1 MFKNLVKDI
10 VTINKN
16 PINWTKP
23 IGAAICGGL
32 PILIGLLLNQSRY
45 GILASVGGFAY
56 LYMFNEPYVQRMKKM
71 FLIGIGLTITVDLGI
86 IVKPYPALIVFTVAI
101 IGAAVNFIFGVL
113 KIAGPGPIFF
123 IMAFTMFTGIE
134 LSNEEIPLVI
144 FLVFLVTMLSWIVSM
159 IGYFFNPHGVEL
171 KKVRHLYLVLGEFA
185 QAIGTNGITHS
196 RNKVITILR
205 ETEDLLTSA
214 YTPWKNSTLFN
225 RLVLLNE
232 HANML
237 FLEMLKI
244 SVNTQEK
251 LPIEIIEQIKKIQIS
266 IKDSESKESVIKIDK
281 TNKKY
286 TLYEKLLQVL
296 YDVEAIINIESQYIG
311 SSINISKVS
320 TLRKLTKALNK
331 NSIVFSYSIRY
342 GVVLALS
349 AIVAYNLNV
358 VKPYW
363 ITLSCAAVMCGPT
376 IASTINRA
384 LQRSIGTIIG
394 ILLSMIILSIHP
406 KGILLVIFNMI
417 LTVLIEL
424 TIAQNYALA
433 AIFITPNAILVA
445 ENSSKIYNT
454 LYFAGPRITNILIG
468 SLIGVIGTYIIS
480 YKSASKRFNYLIA
493 ELLRS
498 HARALVYLQYNDV
511 KDDIAI
517 VKEKIEM
524 DFSNLKTTYISAL
537 GEFSKNRKKL
547 EMLWPAIFALE
558 HMNYLISQYYEKNKK
573 ISLDEKKLAEL
584 LLIYVRMANDIEQQ
598 KQIKYSEIKEINEI
612 SDLCKEL
619 NRFQEAYII
628 V

>member
-1 MFKNLVKDI
+1 MFKKLVKD
-10 VTINKN
+10 VVKINRN

-23 IGAAICGGL
+23 IGAAICSGL

-45 GILASVGGFAY
+45 GILASIGGFTY
-56 LYMFNEPYVQRMKKM
+56 LYMFNEPYAQRMKKM
-71 FLIGIGLTITVDLGI
+71 FLIAIGLTITVALGI
-86 IVKPYPALIVFTVAI
+86 IVKPYPTLVVFTVAI
-101 IGAAVNFIFGVL
+101 IGAGVNFIFGVL
-113 KIAGPGPIFF
+113 KIAGPGSMFF

-144 FLVFLVTMLSWIVSM
+144 LLVFLVTMFCWAVSM
-159 IGYFFNPHGVEL
+159 IGYFFKPHGIEL
-171 KKVRHLYLVLGEFA
+171 KKVRQLYLVLGEFA
-185 QAIGTNGITHS
+185 EAIGTNDITRS
-196 RNKVITILR
+196 RNKVVSVLR
-205 ETEDLLTSA
+205 ETEELLTNG
-214 YTPWKNSTLFN
+214 YRPWKNSFLFN

-244 SVNTQEK
+244 SVNTHEK
-251 LPIEIIEQIKKIQIS
+251 VPVEIIEQIKKIPLS
-266 IKDSESKESVIKIDK
+266 IQDTESKENFIKLDK
-281 TNKKY
+281 INKKF
-286 TLYEKLLQVL
+286 TIYENLLKVL

-320 TLRKLTKALNK
+320 PLRKLTKSLNK

-349 AIVAYNLNV
+349 ATVAYKLNV

-363 ITLSCAAVMCGPT
+363 IILSCAAVMCGPT

-384 LQRSIGTIIG
+384 VQRSVGTIIG
-394 ILLSMIILSIHP
+394 IFLSIIILSIHP
-406 KGILLVIFNMI
+406 KGILLVIFNMC
-417 LTVLIEL
+417 LTVLVEL

-433 AIFITPNAILVA
+433 AIFITPNAILIA
-445 ENSSKIYNT
+445 ENSSQIYNT

-511 KDDIAI
+511 KDHINI
-517 VKEKIEM
+517 VKEKIDM

-537 GEFSKNRKKL
+537 GEFSKSRKKL

-558 HMNYLISQYYEKNKK
+558 HMNYLILQYYDNNEKL
-573 ISLDEKKLAEL
+573 SLDEKKLAEL
-584 LLIYVRMANDIEQQ
+584 ILIYVRMANDIEQQ
-598 KQIKYSEIKEINEI
+598 KQIKYSKVNEI
-612 SDLCKEL
+612 EEISELCKEL
-619 NRFQEAYII
+619 NMFQEAYII
-628 V
+628 I